1 MAWGVKYRC
10 EFFDIQGLEWRWDF
24 ELDPFV
30 GDITMMQAS
39 GDPGTYEPLSDADDV
54 LKNPVRG
61 TKATLRVKSI
71 SMFQYLEF
79 FTMTDMKMRCS
90 IYYGAAHTLYFRG
103 YVNVNNYSEPYDDY
117 PYDVAI
123 SVNCG
128 LGLLKEI
135 PYEVSDGVAYTGRLR
150 ESQILLDIL
159 GKIGFTTF
167 TEIVNIYEYR
177 MASGID
183 DSPIDQ
189 TYIDASVFDDMSCY
203 EALEYLLAKWHA
215 LIRQRRGVFVVYRPT
230 EMITTA
236 YARTFTAVTTKTGST
251 ITALMPLRRSTSATA
266 DLRDHNGGRMLPL
279 SAVKNITMDQDYGN
293 KESWIQNYKFASD
306 TYDNDTY
313 LFDKWTRIGMAG
325 YQRPVS
331 FASAVDEIEG
341 ITFISTTPVT
351 VPDLTSYIY
360 QQFGTNAKQ
369 TTGVLKIGFDYRFIN
384 LTGADVSNLDF
395 VVLIFN
401 NAGDYYLKEDDE
413 NYVAWNASPDYLTVS
428 TVTVPKGQGEWITFE
443 RNIPG
448 LPIDG
453 PYTIML
459 FSTNKGIYLSLGD
472 IRFYCTSDK
481 ITILKQKKI
490 KLFSFLF
497 GWLNG
502 AQSSFAQGALRAA
515 HKKSIEKSITD
526 IKEVVAKTWEITN
539 AIEGIEEE
547 REYLLGDVVDS
558 GIINVIEQFRGSLGL
573 MVAGSLAQTAQDFV
587 TAWAS
592 HYAALTNPSVVLTC
606 ASNALYFESATA
618 GIDFTGATSITNAT
632 GDLSG
637 VVTLIRANQV
647 AVNQVDTIKMH
658 PSSSGTAW
666 ITIRNLLRVMTWDPA
681 GIGTTVSNFVTANA
695 AAYLAIG
702 VTIATTGTPAWMTAT
717 ATNGAFGYD
726 TTVVNKTGDLHGEVE
741 LTTTAQPSLKRK
753 DKITLSGTSG
763 TAAVVCHANSEV
775 ATLNAATVL
784 DYTTNWNTRGGA
796 ENDPLLEIIGGE
808 LGDQTSTPRQL
819 LALPM
824 YDLTDNDIDPHVDVI
839 GCFQD
844 DLNVSGAQAVI
855 FAFNR
860 GVFDMKNRHWDID
873 MVEVGL
879 GGIPANVLLND
890 DGTPITNDDGT
901 NIETN

>member
-1 MAWGVKYRC
+1 MAFSTKYRC
-10 EFFDIQGLEWRWDF
+10 EFVDIKNLLWRWDF

-30 GDITMMQAS
+30 GDVTTMQAS
-39 GDPGTYEPLSDADDV
+39 GDPGIYEPLSDADDV

-61 TKATLRVKSI
+61 TKATLRVKSM

-177 MASGID
+177 MASGVD

-215 LIRQRRGVFVVYRPT
+215 LIRQRRGVFVIYRPT

-293 KESWIQNYKFASD
+293 RVSWLENYLFDSD
-306 TYDNDTY
+306 TYDEATN
-313 LFDKWTRIGMAG
+313 LFENWSVVGLASSFIPIGRVLGKELQGVYMLYTIAG
-325 YQRPVS
+325 S
-331 FASAVDEIEG
+331 I
-341 ITFISTTPVT
+341 
-351 VPDLTSYIY
+351 PDLSCYLYQEIGSMAVATSDV
-360 QQFGTNAKQ
+360 FGFS
-369 TTGVLKIGFDYRFIN
+369 FDYRLIN
-384 LTGADVSNLDF
+384 PTGAAVASVDVCIEIADVARTQWVNLE
-395 VVLIFN
+395 N
-401 NAGDYYLKEDDE
+401 DDSSCLWY
-413 NYVAWNASPDYLTVS
+413 NSLHYINFTVAS
-428 TVTVPKGQGEWITFE
+428 VPKGANDWVHFE
-443 RNIPG
+443 TSIPG

-453 PYTIML
+453 PFSVRL
-459 FSTNKGIYLSLGD
+459 FQTNKSIFICYKD
-472 IRFYCTSDK
+472 VRFFATSDDIVYHK
-481 ITILKQKKI
+481 KQRFWVEIIKH
-490 KLFSFLF
+490 KLFRVEIHRYAPAYTELVE
-497 GWLNG
+497 
-502 AQSSFAQGALRAA
+502 REE
-515 HKKSIEKSITD
+515 I
-526 IKEVVAKTWEITN
+526 VAKSWEITN
-539 AIEGIEEE
+539 AIEGIEEG
-547 REYLLGDVVDS
+547 REYILGDANETN
-558 GIINVIEQFRGSLGL
+558 ITNVIEQFRGSLGL

-587 TAWAS
+587 TSWVS

-618 GIDFTGATSITNAT
+618 GIDFTGATSITNT
-632 GDLSG
+632 SG
-637 VVTLIRANQV
+637 TLAGTVTLIRANQV

-666 ITIRNLLRVMTWDPA
+666 ITIRNLTKVMTWDPA

-695 AAYLAIG
+695 ADYLTIG

-741 LTTTAQPSLKRK
+741 LTTTAQPPLKRK

-796 ENDPLLEIIGGE
+796 ENDPLLEIVGGE
-808 LGDQTSTPRQL
+808 LGDQTSAPRQL

-824 YDLTDNDIDPHVDVI
+824 YDLVDNDIDPHVDVI

-844 DLNVSGAQAVI
+844 DLNVSGAQAII